1 MSGGHFGYE
10 QYKISH
16 IADEIEGLIL
26 NNDRVEDEWSIGSH
40 YSAEVIEEF
49 KKAHQLLRE
58 AYVYVQRIVWLIC
71 GDDGEEQFHG
81 RLRDELG
88 RLK

>member
-1 MSGGHFGYE
+1 MSGGHFSYE

-26 NNDRVEDEWSIGSH
+26 NNERVEDEWSIGPH

-58 AYVYVQRIVWLIC
+58 AYIYVQRIDWLVC
-71 GDDGEEQFHG
+71 GDDGEEQFHK
-81 RLRDELG
+81 RLQDELG

>member
-1 MSGGHFGYE
+1 MSGGHFDYE

-26 NNDRVEDEWSIGSH
+26 NNDRVEDEWSIVPH

-49 KKAHQLLRE
+49 KKAHRLLRE
-58 AYVYVQRIVWLIC
+58 AYIYVQRIDWLVC
-71 GDDGEEQFHG
+71 GDDGEEQFHN
-81 RLRDELG
+81 RLRHELG